1 MISATMSVQFAL
13 WNDAAF
19 FAASQT
25 RATIHEY
32 EKDGNTFL
40 EFVVQINTGTKP
52 WGVLRL
58 GLSLDPLN
66 REISKTRKELM
77 KESKNRLST
86 NQQAGFF
93 KNKGDE
99 EIYIRTGP
107 SSIQLKSS
115 KMIEYIETRSKK
127 HFSSVLC
134 LLVSK
139 YYDRGDEL
147 TFYYK
152 E

>member
-1 MISATMSVQFAL
+1 MSVQFAL

-77 KESKNRLST
+77 KESKKIFAWAIITSIIFMFVGSIIVYLTSGKLAKPLISLTESIFYLS
-86 NQQAGFF
+86 
-93 KNKGDE
+93 
-99 EIYIRTGP
+99 R
-107 SSIQLKSS
+107 
-115 KMIEYIETRSKK
+115 
-127 HFSSVLC
+127 
-134 LLVSK
+134 
-139 YYDRGDEL
+139 
-147 TFYYK
+147 
-152 E
+152 

>member
-1 MISATMSVQFAL
+1 MSVQFAL
-13 WNDAAF
+13 WNDAAY

-58 GLSLDPLN
+58 ELSLDPLN
-66 REISKTRKELM
+66 QEISKTRKELM

-86 NQQAGFF
+86 NQQA
-93 KNKGDE
+93 D
-99 EIYIRTGP
+99 
-107 SSIQLKSS
+107 
-115 KMIEYIETRSKK
+115 
-127 HFSSVLC
+127 FS
-134 LLVSK
+134 
-139 YYDRGDEL
+139 
-147 TFYYK
+147 
-152 E
+152 

>member
-1 MISATMSVQFAL
+1 ILYLVVSSNGFGRAIEMVRRQFGTSTFSLVACMVSPSATLFVQFAP
-13 WNDAAF
+13 WNDAAYL
-19 FAASQT
+19 AASQT

-86 NQQAGFF
+86 NQQAGF
-93 KNKGDE
+93 
-99 EIYIRTGP
+99 
-107 SSIQLKSS
+107 S
-115 KMIEYIETRSKK
+115 
-127 HFSSVLC
+127 
-134 LLVSK
+134 
-139 YYDRGDEL
+139 
-147 TFYYK
+147 
-152 E
+152 

>member
-1 MISATMSVQFAL
+1 MVRRQFGPSTFSLVACTASLSATLFVQFAP
-13 WNDAAF
+13 WNDAAY

-25 RATIHEY
+25 RATIHKY
-32 EKDGNTFL
+32 EKDGNIFL

-86 NQQAGFF
+86 NQQA
-93 KNKGDE
+93 D
-99 EIYIRTGP
+99 
-107 SSIQLKSS
+107 
-115 KMIEYIETRSKK
+115 
-127 HFSSVLC
+127 FS
-134 LLVSK
+134 
-139 YYDRGDEL
+139 
-147 TFYYK
+147 
-152 E
+152 